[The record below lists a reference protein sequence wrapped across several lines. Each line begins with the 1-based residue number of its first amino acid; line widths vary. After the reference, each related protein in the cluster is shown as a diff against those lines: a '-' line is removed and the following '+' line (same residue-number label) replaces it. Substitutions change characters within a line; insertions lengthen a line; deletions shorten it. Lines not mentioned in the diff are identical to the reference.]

1 MCGRYAMYTHPSAV
15 HAYFSITRQMPNWAA
30 RYNVA
35 PTQDAPVVV
44 DHGEGRVIEMKRWW
58 LVPAWSKEPSS
69 KYPMFNARAETL
81 REKPS
86 FKTPFEKR
94 RCIVPADGFYEWTG
108 PKNDRVPHFI
118 QRADGG
124 LLGFAGLYDVWKSR
138 DGTETVNSFTII
150 VTSANDWMSRIHD
163 RMPVILA
170 PGDFDTWLKG
180 TPDQAATLLCPA
192 ANDLLK
198 ERIVSKAVNAAKN
211 EGPEL
216 IA

>member
-1 MCGRYAMYTHPSAV
+1 MCGRYAMYTHPSQV
-15 HAYFSITRQMPNWAA
+15 HPFFSIVKPVPNWAA

-44 DHGEGRVIEMKRWW
+44 DHGDGRAIEMKRWW
-58 LVPAWSKEPSS
+58 LVPSWSKEPGS
-69 KYPMFNARAETL
+69 KYPMFNARAETV

-118 QRADGG
+118 QRADGQ
-124 LLGFAGLYDVWKSR
+124 LLGLAGLYDVWKSR

-150 VTSANDWMSRIHD
+150 VTAANDWMSRIHD
-163 RMPVILA
+163 RMPVILE
-170 PGDFDTWLKG
+170 PSDFDTWLKG
-180 TPDQAATLLCPA
+180 TPDAAATLLRPA

-198 ERIVSKAVNAAKN
+198 ERIVSKSVNAAKN
-211 EGPEL
+211 EGAEL